1 MGRRSEYFQK
11 VREPAQ
17 AYLKMVVFRQGVVAF
32 RSLMLVFALLEFL
45 RRAQAS
51 FRRQMADVPHH
62 LAMMPEVFSAWN
74 SEH

>member
-1 MGRRSEYFQK
+1 
-11 VREPAQ
+11 
-17 AYLKMVVFRQGVVAF
+17 MVVFRQGVVAF